1 MGFNHIKGKGKDFE
15 SFKSELE
22 DAIEILEELCDKVEE
37 MEEEFG
43 ERDGGGSS
51 GGGMSNRGGGRSG
64 GGMSNRGGGRSG
76 NRGGYGERDD
86 YMRYDGVDYGERRG
100 RRNR

>member
-1 MGFNHIKGKGKDFE
+1 MGFNHIKTKGQDFE
-15 SFKSELE
+15 SFKAELE

-37 MEEEFG
+37 MEEQFG
-43 ERDGGGSS
+43 ERDGGNMG
-51 GGGMSNRGGGRSG
+51 
-64 GGMSNRGGGRSG
+64 G

>member
-1 MGFNHIKGKGKDFE
+1 MGFNHIKTKGQDFE

-37 MEEEFG
+37 MEEQFG
-43 ERDGGGSS
+43 ERDGGNMG
-51 GGGMSNRGGGRSG
+51 
-64 GGMSNRGGGRSG
+64 G

>member
-43 ERDGGGSS
+43 EREGGG
-51 GGGMSNRGGGRSG
+51 GGGTSNRGGS
-64 GGMSNRGGGRSG
+64 
-76 NRGGYGERDD
+76 YGERDT
-86 YMRYDGVDYGERRG
+86 YMRGGEYGERRG
-100 RRNR
+100 RRGR

>member
-22 DAIEILEELCDKVEE
+22 DAIESLEELCEKVEE

-43 ERDGGGSS
+43 ERDGGG
-51 GGGMSNRGGGRSG
+51 GGGMSNRGGSY
-64 GGMSNRGGGRSG
+64 N
-76 NRGGYGERDD
+76 ERDA
-86 YMRYDGVDYGERRG
+86 YMRGEYSERRG
-100 RRNR
+100 RRGR

>member
-1 MGFNHIKGKGKDFE
+1 MGFNHIKTKGQDFE
-15 SFKSELE
+15 SFKAELE

-37 MEEEFG
+37 MEEQFG
-43 ERDGGGSS
+43 ERDGGNM
-51 GGGMSNRGGGRSG
+51 GG
-64 GGMSNRGGGRSG
+64 NRGGGRSG

>member
-43 ERDGGGSS
+43 ERDGGG
-51 GGGMSNRGGGRSG
+51 GMG
-64 GGMSNRGGGRSG
+64 NRGGGRSG

>member
-1 MGFNHIKGKGKDFE
+1 MGFNHIKNKGQDFE

-37 MEEEFG
+37 MEEQFG
-43 ERDGGGSS
+43 ERDG
-51 GGGMSNRGGGRSG
+51 
-64 GGMSNRGGGRSG
+64 G

>member
-1 MGFNHIKGKGKDFE
+1 MGFNHIKTKGQDFE
-15 SFKSELE
+15 SFKAELE
-22 DAIEILEELCDKVEE
+22 DAIEE
-37 MEEEFG
+37 MEEQFG
-43 ERDGGGSS
+43 ERDGGNM
-51 GGGMSNRGGGRSG
+51 GG
-64 GGMSNRGGGRSG
+64 NRGGGRSG

>member
-43 ERDGGGSS
+43 ERDGGG
-51 GGGMSNRGGGRSG
+51 GMSNRGGS
-64 GGMSNRGGGRSG
+64 
-76 NRGGYGERDD
+76 YGERDT
-86 YMRYDGVDYGERRG
+86 YMRGGEYGERRG
-100 RRNR
+100 RRGR